1 MIKLIIFVGR
11 KIRAFLRYFIELSY
25 NGKNY
30 HGWQIQPNEISI
42 QETIE
47 KAMSLL
53 LKEKISVVGCGRTD
67 TGVHASQFYLH
78 FDSHDL
84 IDKEKLK
91 FKLNSFL
98 PEDIAIFQVYSVKD
112 EAHARFLASSR
123 SYQYKIS
130 LEKNVFQKDLSLE
143 ITHSPLD
150 VDMMNKAAAV
160 LLNYTDFKCFSR
172 SKTDVKTYECDVTE
186 AYWEIQ
192 GNQLIF
198 NISANRF
205 LRNMVR
211 AIVGTLLEVG
221 KGRMSLK
228 EFESVL
234 KSQDRKQAGA
244 SVKAKGLFLTAVI
257 YPKHIFIK

>member
-1 MIKLIIFVGR
+1 
-11 KIRAFLRYFIELSY
+11 LRYFIELSY

-53 LKEKISVVGCGRTD
+53 LNINISVIGCGRTD

-78 FDSHDL
+78 FDYDHP

-98 PEDIAIFQVYSVKD
+98 PEDIAIFQIISVVD
-112 EAHARFLASSR
+112 DAHARFQALSR
-123 SYQYKIS
+123 SYQYNIY
-130 LEKNVFQKDLSLE
+130 LGKNVFQRDLSLKV
-143 ITHSPLD
+143 SQKKLD
-150 VDMMNKAAAV
+150 VDLMNEAAKM
-160 LLNYTDFKCFSR
+160 LMNYSDFKCFSKN
-172 SKTDVKTYECDVTE
+172 KTGVKTYLCSVTE
-186 AYWEIQ
+186 AYWEVNE
-192 GNQLIF
+192 NQLIF

-221 KGRMSLK
+221 KGKMSIDGFK
-228 EFESVL
+228 VVVESR
-234 KSQDRKQAGA
+234 DRALAGT
-244 SVKAKGLFLTAVI
+244 SVEAKGLFLTAVL
-257 YPKHIFIK
+257 YPKNIFNE